1 MKILIMDRDRLTTQL
16 LTSKLED
23 EHEVVVEPVKKNA
36 MALLEKEAFD
46 IVMMDPA
53 PMPSAKPM
61 AMQLRWRK
69 SDHYTY
75 LLLLTH
81 EATMEE
87 VVRSGMNDFLLKPFD
102 PSQLKEKIQ
111 NAQWLINFNNRL
123 KDENDIRTYKDVFGK
138 RPFVQLVLS
147 SLDRAFRYSEKAF
160 LIFIQLDN
168 YDDIKKQHSPDK
180 ADKVINM
187 IADYLSDLRRMS
199 DFLARTHDNEFA
211 ILMQRPWD
219 ETEPRDA
226 AERFILAM
234 QEFVSKHDLGGIT
247 PKFQIKLVELPTA
260 KPLLK
265 NNF

>member
-16 LTSKLED
+16 LTSKLEG
-23 EHEVVVEPVKKNA
+23 EHDVTIEPVKKEA
-36 MALLEKEAFD
+36 MALLEKGAFD

-61 AMQLRWRK
+61 AMQLRWSK
-69 SDHYTY
+69 SEHYTY
-75 LLLLTH
+75 LLLLSH
-81 EATMEE
+81 EATIEE

-102 PSQLKEKIQ
+102 PIQLKEKIE

-123 KDENDIRTYKDVFGK
+123 KDDNDIRTHKDVFGK
-138 RPFVQLVLS
+138 RPFVQLILS

-160 LIFIQLDN
+160 LIFIRLEN
-168 YDDIKKQHSPDK
+168 HAEISAKHSPDK
-180 ADKVINM
+180 ADKIIGM
-187 IADYLSDLRRMS
+187 IADYLSNLRRMS

-219 ETEPRDA
+219 EAEPRDA

-234 QEFVSKHDLGGIT
+234 QEFASKHDLEGIT

-260 KPLLK
+260 KTLLE